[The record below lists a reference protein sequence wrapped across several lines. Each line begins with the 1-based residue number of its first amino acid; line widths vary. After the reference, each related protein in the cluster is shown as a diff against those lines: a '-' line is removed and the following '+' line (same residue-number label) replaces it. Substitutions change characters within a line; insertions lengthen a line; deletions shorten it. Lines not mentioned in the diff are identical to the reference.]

1 MGRAGPLAVDY
12 AMIVIRISSIGR
24 FHRYLALDANEGRK
38 PIPNAQE
45 VEEDVRLKPDP
56 QGWAHVWVRLLA

>member
-24 FHRYLALDANEGRK
+24 FHRYLALGATKGRK

-45 VEEDVRLKPDP
+45 GEAERGRRIDDL
-56 QGWAHVWVRLLA
+56 